1 MSSIKSTIALAGAFA
16 TTALAHGTVTGF
28 AADGKYEG
36 GYKLS
41 YYYDKIN
48 KQPVPEVAA
57 WSAENLDNGF
67 VDGTGYATSD
77 IACHI
82 KSAPGATTA
91 SVAAGGKVDFFWSD
105 WPESHFGPVF
115 TYVANCGGD
124 CSAADKAT
132 LEWVKIDEA
141 GYNAETKKWA
151 ATDLIANNNT
161 WTTTVPA
168 TLAAGNYVFRH
179 EIIAMHG
186 AYMAHVGEGVD
197 AEAENEFRCLSSAT
211 YDTTPKAGGGG
222 LSTDIIA
229 PNLALIHALGLTK
242 SDFDLVAARHATV
255 VWSPRSNVF
264 LYGKTLDVQYLL
276 DAGITV
282 ALGTDWLPSGSAT
295 MAREAVCGFAATK
308 ASYGH
313 ALDAKTLWEMMT
325 INAAKVAGF
334 DRHLGSF
341 EVGKL
346 ADVAVFAGAPR
357 EDAFAQAVFSS
368 GEDVELVMRGGKV
381 LLAAEKIKRAAT
393 GACEPV
399 VVGHSNK
406 TLCVEE
412 ELGRS
417 YAEFES
423 NLGGVY
429 PALLPGVPS
438 GEPTC
443 EPTR

>member
-16 TTALAHGTVTGF
+16 ATALAHGTVTGF

-48 KQPVPEVAA
+48 KQPVPEIAA

-141 GYNAETKKWA
+141 GYNAETKTWA

-186 AYMAHVGEGVD
+186 AGAVNGAQNYPQCINIAVTGSGTDSPAALRRRQRLQDSWSRPLDRGCLCSRSHDPTTPGGGNGTEPAVPVTPTAP
-197 AEAENEFRCLSSAT
+197 AEEVPSTPVTPIESSAPAPVESSAPAPVAT
-211 YDTTPKAGGGG
+211 EAPTTPEPTTPEPTTPETPTTPAPTTPDDVLPENFTLKTFIDW
-222 LSTDIIA
+222 LSQYLPEGNA
-229 PNLALIHALGLTK
+229 R
-242 SDFDLVAARHATV
+242 RHA
-255 VWSPRSNVF
+255 R
-264 LYGKTLDVQYLL
+264 D
-276 DAGITV
+276 
-282 ALGTDWLPSGSAT
+282 
-295 MAREAVCGFAATK
+295 
-308 ASYGH
+308 
-313 ALDAKTLWEMMT
+313 MM
-325 INAAKVAGF
+325 N
-334 DRHLGSF
+334 
-341 EVGKL
+341 
-346 ADVAVFAGAPR
+346 
-357 EDAFAQAVFSS
+357 
-368 GEDVELVMRGGKV
+368 
-381 LLAAEKIKRAAT
+381 
-393 GACEPV
+393 
-399 VVGHSNK
+399 
-406 TLCVEE
+406 
-412 ELGRS
+412 
-417 YAEFES
+417 
-423 NLGGVY
+423 
-429 PALLPGVPS
+429 
-438 GEPTC
+438 
-443 EPTR
+443 

>member
-141 GYNAETKKWA
+141 GYNAETKTWA

-186 AYMAHVGEGVD
+186 AGAVNGAQNYPQCINIAVTGSGTDSPTGVVATKLYT
-197 AEAENEFRCLSSAT
+197 AEDPGIHFEPYGDVSGYKIPGPALWTGGASAPAPTTPTTPGGGNGTEPAVPVTPTAPVEEVPSIPVTPIESSAPAPVAT
-211 YDTTPKAGGGG
+211 EAPVTPEPTTPEPTTPEPTTPEPTTPEPTTPETPTTPAPTTPDDVLPENFTLKTFIDW
-222 LSTDIIA
+222 LSQYLPEGNA
-229 PNLALIHALGLTK
+229 R
-242 SDFDLVAARHATV
+242 RHA
-255 VWSPRSNVF
+255 R
-264 LYGKTLDVQYLL
+264 D
-276 DAGITV
+276 
-282 ALGTDWLPSGSAT
+282 
-295 MAREAVCGFAATK
+295 
-308 ASYGH
+308 
-313 ALDAKTLWEMMT
+313 MM
-325 INAAKVAGF
+325 N
-334 DRHLGSF
+334 
-341 EVGKL
+341 
-346 ADVAVFAGAPR
+346 
-357 EDAFAQAVFSS
+357 
-368 GEDVELVMRGGKV
+368 
-381 LLAAEKIKRAAT
+381 
-393 GACEPV
+393 
-399 VVGHSNK
+399 
-406 TLCVEE
+406 
-412 ELGRS
+412 
-417 YAEFES
+417 
-423 NLGGVY
+423 
-429 PALLPGVPS
+429 
-438 GEPTC
+438 
-443 EPTR
+443 